1 MQEICQRPKF
11 IAEGATRFDVE
22 QGELGDPWLLSAVSS
37 LTLTPRFLDRV
48 VPPDQSFEH
57 GYCGVFRF
65 RFWHFGDWVEVLV
78 DDRLPT
84 YKGRLVYLHSTDP
97 AEFWAALLEKA
108 YAKVIGLM
116 TSQDLMKKL
125 IFLMDS
131 CTAAMRLCTAGSPP
145 RPYRIS
151 LGGLYRASPSPARTG
166 CSHIRLIST
175 NMKHFFQQIASINSV
190 LQLIVKRLRE
200 QENHVNYLCSGSQQ
214 RSAPVHPADRQ
225 HQHGQGGQV

>member
-1 MQEICQRPKF
+1 MIQFSIYFFGFGKIQSKTSQIDELCIASSQLWFLQEICQRPKF

-108 YAKVIGLM
+108 YAKLYGCYEALHSGFTTKALQDLTGGIVQSFSL
-116 TSQDLMKKL
+116 TSQD
-125 IFLMDS
+125 
-131 CTAAMRLCTAGSPP
+131 RLLT
-145 RPYRIS
+145 Y
-151 LGGLYRASPSPARTG
+151 
-166 CSHIRLIST
+166 
-175 NMKHFFQQIASINSV
+175 
-190 LQLIVKRLRE
+190 
-200 QENHVNYLCSGSQQ
+200 
-214 RSAPVHPADRQ
+214 
-225 HQHGQGGQV
+225 QV